1 MRRGL
6 VFLLFVWLCPGAWAQ
21 SGPELL
27 ARIFYAPETERQAL
41 VDSLDRVC
49 AQFPLLEQDSV
60 VHFVYRGQA
69 KSVALAGDATAWQ
82 PRIVLKKIAGTDL
95 WHARQVYE
103 PDARLDYKLV
113 LDDTLWVLDP
123 RNPHTVL
130 GGFGANSELRMP
142 QYVPPEELLAL
153 PDGPRGTVRDTS
165 FTSSFLSGQRTVWVY
180 LPPGY
185 PARGKRYPLAL
196 FHDGSDYLRLG
207 NALEVLDRLIE
218 ARRIQPVVA
227 VFVPPGERQR
237 EYAGD
242 RKEALAG
249 FICAE
254 LLPWVERRYHVSRDA
269 RLRASIGAS
278 NGGNISLWLGLHYPE
293 QFGTIAAQSSYVE
306 AEVATRFREGKKLP
320 LRIYLDVGTY
330 DIPLLIPMVRTL
342 RQILVA
348 RGYEVLYQEFHE
360 GHSWG
365 NWRAHLDDILEWSFP
380 GETALRGGE
389 KPCSPPPWR

>member
-1 MRRGL
+1 
-6 VFLLFVWLCPGAWAQ
+6 
-21 SGPELL
+21 
-27 ARIFYAPETERQAL
+27 
-41 VDSLDRVC
+41 
-49 AQFPLLEQDSV
+49 
-60 VHFVYRGQA
+60 
-69 KSVALAGDATAWQ
+69 
-82 PRIVLKKIAGTDL
+82 
-95 WHARQVYE
+95 
-103 PDARLDYKLV
+103 
-113 LDDTLWVLDP
+113 
-123 RNPHTVL
+123 
-130 GGFGANSELRMP
+130 
-142 QYVPPEELLAL
+142 
-153 PDGPRGTVRDTS
+153 
-165 FTSSFLSGQRTVWVY
+165 
-180 LPPGY
+180 
-185 PARGKRYPLAL
+185 
-196 FHDGSDYLRLG
+196 
-207 NALEVLDRLIE
+207 
-218 ARRIQPVVA
+218 
-227 VFVPPGERQR
+227 QR

-330 DIPLLIPMVRTL
+330 DIPLLIPLVRTL

-380 GETALRGGE
+380 GETTLRGGE